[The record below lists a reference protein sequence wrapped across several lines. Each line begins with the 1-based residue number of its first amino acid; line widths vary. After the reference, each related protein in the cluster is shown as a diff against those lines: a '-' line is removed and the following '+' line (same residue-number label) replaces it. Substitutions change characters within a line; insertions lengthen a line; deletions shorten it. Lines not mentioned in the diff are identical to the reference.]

1 MPKRSLRAPVLI
13 LTVSA
18 FALAGCKDE
27 GADVPVIF
35 EETAPAGPVAG
46 APVAAAG
53 RDERGSATVIVPARP
68 AVAAI
73 AASGPFGAAAA
84 DVPVAPPSGPSS
96 SVIPLAAGYAVGSAL
111 SASPSD
117 GPRIARPA
125 PSPRL
130 ATSSAA
136 RPAMS
141 TAARVTVGGFGA
153 GRTSAASARGSF
165 GG

>member
-27 GADVPVIF
+27 GADVPVVF

-46 APVAAAG
+46 DEPVAAIASAAAAG
-53 RDERGSATVIVPARP
+53 RDERGSATVIVPAHP
-68 AVAAI
+68 AVAASSS
-73 AASGPFGAAAA
+73 SGVAAAEA
-84 DVPVAPPSGPSS
+84 SVAPPSGPSS

-125 PSPRL
+125 PSPR
-130 ATSSAA
+130 
-136 RPAMS
+136 PAMS
-141 TAARVTVGGFGA
+141 PAARVTVGGFGA

>member
-1 MPKRSLRAPVLI
+1 MPKRSLRAPVLV

-27 GADVPVIF
+27 GAEVPVIF

-46 APVAAAG
+46 PVTGAPVAAAS
-53 RDERGSATVIVPARP
+53 RDERGSAMAIVPARP

-73 AASGPFGAAAA
+73 AASGSFGAAAA
-84 DVPVAPPSGPSS
+84 EDSVAPPSGPSS

-117 GPRIARPA
+117 GQRIARPA
-125 PSPRL
+125 PSPR
-130 ATSSAA
+130 
-136 RPAMS
+136 PAMS
-141 TAARVTVGGFGA
+141 PAARVIVGGFGA